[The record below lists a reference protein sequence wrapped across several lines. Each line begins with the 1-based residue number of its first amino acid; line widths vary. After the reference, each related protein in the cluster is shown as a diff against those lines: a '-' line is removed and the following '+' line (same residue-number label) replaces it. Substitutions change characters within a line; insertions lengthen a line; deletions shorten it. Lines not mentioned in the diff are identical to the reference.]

1 MTWKA
6 VQKAYP
12 KVSKSIFNQIKKYK
26 NKKSLKET
34 AEFWKKH
41 YFVEKLKRSE

>member
-1 MTWKA
+1 MITVLIIILLIELA
-6 VQKAYP
+6 ILVHL
-12 KVSKSIFNQIKKYK
+12 VK
-26 NKKSLKET
+26 NKKTLKET

>member
-1 MTWKA
+1 MITVLIIILLIELAILVHLVKHRRT
-6 VQKAYP
+6 
-12 KVSKSIFNQIKKYK
+12 
-26 NKKSLKET
+26 LKET

>member
-1 MTWKA
+1 MITVLIIILLIELA
-6 VQKAYP
+6 LLVYL
-12 KVSKSIFNQIKKYK
+12 VR
-26 NKKSLKET
+26 NKKTLKET